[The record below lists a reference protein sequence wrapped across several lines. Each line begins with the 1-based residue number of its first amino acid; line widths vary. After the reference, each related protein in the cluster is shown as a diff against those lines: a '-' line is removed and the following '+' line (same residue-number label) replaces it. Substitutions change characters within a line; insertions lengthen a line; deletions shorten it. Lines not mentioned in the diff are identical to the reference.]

1 MSDKMTYVKALD
13 TVLTAGEGIY
23 SDEVMEKLTA
33 LKVSLEK
40 RAQYKSKPG
49 KMTKAQRE
57 AADFRAEVVAVLAE
71 HGEPMTC
78 GDVAKILGESGQ
90 KVSAALSML
99 GDWRAD
105 GKGEG
110 RVERTVGPK
119 KVSLFALKAM

>member
-1 MSDKMTYVKALD
+1 MTEKMTYVKALD
-13 TVLTAGEGIY
+13 FVMADEFVLP
-23 SDEVMEKLTA
+23 DEVREKLSA

-40 RAQYKSKPG
+40 RAQYKSKSG
-49 KMTKAQRE
+49 KPTKAQRE
-57 AADFRAEVVAVLAE
+57 AADFREEVVAVLAE
-71 HGEPMTC
+71 HGEPMQC
-78 GDVAKILGESGQ
+78 GDIAKALGESGQ

-119 KVSLFALKAM
+119 KVSLFALKMM